1 MAGNA
6 PTTKGKGKGASGP
19 RVTLVFG
26 TAQKK
31 VNGKNTT
38 VQLNAKVSQSTIDAL
53 EIKFKKASEG
63 AAPKIVPDKKKRKRI
78 SRTSSSGTKSA
89 KRAMRCSADGV
100 KFYSV
105 IVPTG
110 MGYGQA
116 MVNLTAQSKARVF
129 ITPAGTKIQTGDIKS
144 KGSTKKAK

>member
-1 MAGNA
+1 MAS
-6 PTTKGKGKGASGP
+6 PTPTKGKGKGASGP

-26 TAQKK
+26 TAQKT
-31 VNGKNTT
+31 VSGKKAT

-53 EIKFKKASEG
+53 AIKFKKASEG
-63 AAPKIVPDKKKRKRI
+63 AAPKIVQDKKKRKRI

-89 KRAMRCSADGV
+89 KRALRCSKDGV

-105 IVPTG
+105 IIPTG

-116 MVNLTAQSKARVF
+116 MVNLTAQSEARVF
-129 ITPAGTKIQTGDIKS
+129 ISPAGTKIVTGDIKS
-144 KGSTKKAK
+144 KTKKTK